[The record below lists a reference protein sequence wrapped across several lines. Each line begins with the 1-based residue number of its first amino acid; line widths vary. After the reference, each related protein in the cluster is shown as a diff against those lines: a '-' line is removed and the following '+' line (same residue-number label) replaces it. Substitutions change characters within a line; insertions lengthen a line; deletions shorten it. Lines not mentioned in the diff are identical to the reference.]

1 MPPCC
6 HTKVDQ
12 MPNIALTTLLVRDYD
27 EAIRFYVES
36 LGFALAQDTA
46 APEGSRWVVV
56 RPSDSTGGLLL
67 ARADNDAERARVGS
81 QTDGRVA
88 FFLHTDDFQR
98 DYTRMRN
105 VGVAFLESPRIED
118 YGTVAV
124 FRDLYGN
131 LWDLLQPAV

>member
-1 MPPCC
+1 
-6 HTKVDQ
+6 

-27 EAIRFYVES
+27 EAIRFYVDS
-36 LGFALAQDTA
+36 LGFVVAQDTA
-46 APEGSRWVVV
+46 GPDGSRWVVV
-56 RPSDSTGGLLL
+56 RPAGATGGLLL
-67 ARADNDAERARVGS
+67 ARADTDAERARVGS
-81 QTDGRVA
+81 QTDDRVA
-88 FFLHTDDFQR
+88 FFLHTDDFHR

-105 VGVAFLESPRIED
+105 VGVAFLASPRVED